1 MTRTQKRYTI
11 IAAVLLLAGSL
22 FVTFFER
29 SAIADAWTMATTKKT
44 DTFTALSFVDTGKLP
59 SYAPAGKPQNLTFH
73 IANHEAAAQTYQYV
87 ALLSTGG
94 SATVIDRG
102 AVTIP
107 VGQTADRTLTYTLPS
122 PDMSAHI
129 IVQLTGRS
137 EYISFG
143 TKS

>member
-1 MTRTQKRYTI
+1 MARMQKRYTI
-11 IAAVLLLAGSL
+11 IAAVLLIAGAL
-22 FVTFFER
+22 FVTLFER
-29 SAIADAWTMATTKKT
+29 GAVADAWAMATTKKT
-44 DTFTALSFVDTGKLP
+44 DTFTSLSFADTGKLP
-59 SYAPAGKPQNLTFH
+59 TYSPAGKSQNLPFQIT
-73 IANHEAAAQTYQYV
+73 NHEAAAQTYEYV
-87 ALLSTGG
+87 ALLSIGG

-102 AVTIP
+102 TVTIP
-107 VGQTADRTLTYTLPS
+107 AGQTADRNLTYTLPN